1 MAIYADHDH
10 LRYVLL
16 AYIFHKVSCILQRG
30 GAVRVRACVR
40 MCMCVF
46 SLSRHSLAFLASNIA
61 YVVIAL
67 WRRRRKLGGGS
78 VPEIKMI
85 HQTTARCLLGS
96 AVYEFPLHRNID
108 VCLLK

>member
-1 MAIYADHDH
+1 M
-10 LRYVLL
+10 
-16 AYIFHKVSCILQRG
+16 C
-30 GAVRVRACVR
+30 VRARVR

-46 SLSRHSLAFLASNIA
+46 SLSRDNLAFLAFNIA

-85 HQTTARCLLGS
+85 HQTTARCLLACLLGS
-96 AVYEFPLHRNID
+96 AVNEFPLHRNID